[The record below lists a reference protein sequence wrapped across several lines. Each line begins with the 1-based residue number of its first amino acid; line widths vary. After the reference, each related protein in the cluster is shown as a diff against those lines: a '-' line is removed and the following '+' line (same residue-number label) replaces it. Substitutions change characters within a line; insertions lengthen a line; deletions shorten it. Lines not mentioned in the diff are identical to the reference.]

1 MRRRPERSDGNHSF
15 SGAEKFVYRS
25 TNTGRTDTYAGAM
38 GEGGAQAE
46 LAVSPSGNLAVAAWG
61 PNDTVMYINDTH
73 ETTWTA
79 AIDKAD
85 GGLGFNDVV
94 YVTDEEA
101 WVVYAPV
108 DIGGPAA
115 LGKLS
120 VTHDGGQHWTLPR
133 L

>member
-1 MRRRPERSDGNHSF
+1 
-15 SGAEKFVYRS
+15 
-25 TNTGRTDTYAGAM
+25 
-38 GEGGAQAE
+38 
-46 LAVSPSGNLAVAAWG
+46 
-61 PNDTVMYINDTH
+61 MYINDTH

-101 WVVYAPV
+101 WAVYAPV
-108 DIGGPAA
+108 DIGGQAA
-115 LGKLS
+115 LGELF